1 MTPLRRQLVTA
12 LTLKR
17 YSPKTHEAYIGAV
30 AGLVRYYGR
39 SPDAIGNEEIKDYL
53 LHLHHERRLSA
64 STLNVAVSGL
74 RFFYSLVLDRSIA
87 EVEKALPRP
96 RKPRRYARV
105 YSRQEIGLLLSR
117 GCTQLKH
124 RVFLMTVYG
133 AGLRLNEACRLKAA
147 DIESDRM
154 MIRVNQGKGAKDRYS
169 ILSPWLLE
177 ELRRYWQLCRPRTWL
192 FSSSHDPQRA
202 LIDRSA
208 QKMFYSALERCG
220 LPNRGGIHCLRHSF
234 ATHLL
239 ESGVEITVIKMLMG
253 HRSLKTTSNYLHVSG
268 ERLSIAARNATVNT
282 LFRTA
287 AATGIARAARA
298 PVLSSG
304 CKSKAPVSC
313 QCLTFI
319 WSLRCRTY

>member
-1 MTPLRRQLVTA
+1 MTPLRQQLITA
-12 LTLKR
+12 LTVKR

-30 AGLVRYYGR
+30 AGLARHYGR
-39 SPDAIGNEEIKDYL
+39 SPDLLGDEEIKAYL
-53 LHLHHERRLSA
+53 LHLHQERRLSA
-64 STLNVAVSGL
+64 SSLNVAVSGL
-74 RFFYSLVLDRSIA
+74 RFFYSHVLERSIA

-96 RKPRRYARV
+96 KQPKQYARV
-105 YSRQEIGLLLSR
+105 YSSQEIKLLLSR

-133 AGLRLNEACRLKAA
+133 AGLRLNEACHLQAR

-154 MIRVNQGKGAKDRYS
+154 MIRVNQGKGAKDRYT

-177 ELRRYWQLCRPRTWL
+177 ELRRYWRLCRPQPWL
-192 FSSSHDPQRA
+192 FPSSYDPQRA

-208 QKMFYSALERCG
+208 QKMFYAALQRCG

-239 ESGVEITVIKMLMG
+239 EAGVEITVIKVLLG

-268 ERLSIAARNATVNT
+268 ERLSQIKSPLDFLHDAVAA
-282 LFRTA
+282 
-287 AATGIARAARA
+287 
-298 PVLSSG
+298 
-304 CKSKAPVSC
+304 
-313 QCLTFI
+313 
-319 WSLRCRTY
+319 